1 MKGSAFMKK
10 KLLMVALSIA
20 MAFAAAVPAFA
31 DSAEVFSGGSA
42 YYASFSSVG
51 NMSYQL
57 NAYTNGTPTSGTRVT
72 MWVNTGS
79 DTQRWNA
86 LSTIPGT
93 NLRWMK
99 NSANT
104 GVALSYNG
112 NPNAVLSTVSSTN
125 VVNQGIKIVFEGF
138 GPNGHQKLGL
148 VLPERLLAATASGYY
163 NGGPVQWLGSNGLN
177 NQLWYGGLFA

>member
-1 MKGSAFMKK
+1 MKK
-10 KLLMVALSIA
+10 KLLMAALSIA

-31 DSAEVFSGGSA
+31 DGAGVFSAGSA

-51 NMSYQL
+51 NVAYQL

-79 DTQRWNA
+79 ETQRWNA
-86 LSTIPGT
+86 LSSIPGT
-93 NLRWMK
+93 SLRWIK

-112 NPNAVLSTVSSTN
+112 SANAVLSAVSSTN
-125 VVNQGIKIVFEGF
+125 VANQGIKFVFEGL
-138 GPNGHQKLGL
+138 GPNGQKTGL
-148 VLPERLLAATASGYY
+148 VLPQRLLALTATGYY
-163 NGGPVQWLGSNGLN
+163 NGAPVQWLGSNGLN
-177 NQLWYGGLFA
+177 NQLWYGALFA